1 VRYIMLQYR
10 LLALAVVPVGM
21 VGGILALSIRHLPLD
36 RGGAEGLCFI
46 AGVSLVQ
53 GWTVLSGIFDASRT
67 SHELHAAC
75 SLGAKAKFKPVFLIG
90 VCVLSGSIPMAVL
103 GEPSRAQAHFA
114 TVAIG
119 GVIFSTAGALIT
131 LPVVIFWMGS

>member
-1 VRYIMLQYR
+1 MSQYC
-10 LLALAVVPVGM
+10 LLAIALVPVGM
-21 VGGILALSIRHLPLD
+21 VGGILALSIRHLPVD

-46 AGVSLVQ
+46 AGVSIVQ

-67 SHELHAAC
+67 LHDLRAAC
-75 SLGAKAKFKPVFLIG
+75 SLGAKARFKSVFLIG
-90 VCVLSGSIPMAVL
+90 VGVLAGSIPMAVL
-103 GEPSRAQAHFA
+103 GEPSQAQAHFA

-131 LPVVIFWMGS
+131 LPAVMLWIGG

>member
-1 VRYIMLQYR
+1 MSQYR
-10 LLALAVVPVGM
+10 LLAVAVVPVGM

-46 AGVSLVQ
+46 AGVSIVQ

-67 SHELHAAC
+67 LHDLRAAC

-90 VCVLSGSIPMAVL
+90 VCVLAGLIPMAVL
-103 GEPSRAQAHFA
+103 GQPSQAQDFA
-114 TVAIG
+114 TAAIG
-119 GVIFSTAGALIT
+119 GVVFSTAGALIT
-131 LPVVIFWMGS
+131 VPAVVFWIGG